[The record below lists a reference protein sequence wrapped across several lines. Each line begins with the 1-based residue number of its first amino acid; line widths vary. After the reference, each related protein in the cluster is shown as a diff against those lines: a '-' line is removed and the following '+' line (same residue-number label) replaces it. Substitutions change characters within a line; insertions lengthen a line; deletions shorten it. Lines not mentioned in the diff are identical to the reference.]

1 MNSHSSLDSFFRD
14 PDDCWKLLK
23 AGNKLGLEGLYQI
36 YSKDLFR
43 FGISIVGDEDF
54 VQDCIQEIFIDL
66 WKYHKTLQT
75 ANNVKVYLFKTLSR
89 RISKES
95 NLGKKRRTVEIK
107 DSNTAGYC
115 IESIES
121 EIIDQQ
127 RDVELQKKL
136 ANGLQRLPSRQREVL
151 VYLFFE
157 NFTYEQISKIMGI
170 NLRSV
175 YTLAWKALSALKKNV
190 YSLSIFLLS
199 LLFNFLLIFV
209 FGF

>member
-1 MNSHSSLDSFFRD
+1 LNSHSSLDSFLRD
-14 PDDCWKLLK
+14 PDDCWRLLK
-23 AGNKLGLEGLYQI
+23 AGSKLGLEGLYQI

-136 ANGLQRLPSRQREVL
+136 ANGLQRLPSRQREVI

-157 NFTYEQISKIMGI
+157 NFTYEQVSKIMGI

-190 YSLSIFLLS
+190 YSFSIFLLS
-199 LLFNFLLIFV
+199 LLFNFFLIFV